1 MMQRIK
7 EKKVQTKAIMI
18 RNLRNINS
26 PENEELKNYLLKKGN
41 KCSYTGYLMKNG

>member
-18 RNLRNINS
+18 RNLRNVNS
-26 PENEELKNYLLKKGN
+26 PENEELKELLIEKE
-41 KCSYTGYLMKNG
+41 